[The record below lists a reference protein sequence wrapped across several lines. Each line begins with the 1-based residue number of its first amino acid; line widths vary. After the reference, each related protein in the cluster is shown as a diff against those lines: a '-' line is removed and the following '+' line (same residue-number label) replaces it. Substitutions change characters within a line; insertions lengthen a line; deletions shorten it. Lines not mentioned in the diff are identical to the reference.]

1 MRLSKSVAIQF
12 GKQGIR
18 SNSILPGACH
28 TPMQARWDDKPEVLD
43 AIADWVPVGR
53 VGTVKDMANAC
64 LFLLSDKASYI
75 TGTEL
80 LVDGGIMARP

>member
-1 MRLSKSVAIQF
+1 
-12 GKQGIR
+12 
-18 SNSILPGACH
+18 
-28 TPMQARWDDKPEVLD
+28 MQARWDYKPEVLD

-64 LFLLSDKASYI
+64 LFLLSDNASYI